1 MSAKTPASRWMQT
14 VAQSADDGAVR
25 QAAWCLGRR
34 RVTAARP
41 RLWARAVSAAP
52 TPLATRCACLEAW
65 LDLADP
71 ALPISAIDWPAL
83 EAADPGLV
91 ACAVAHPCW
100 FIHPERLDRLPDH
113 AFIQPSAE
121 RSLWRCYGAAN
132 RPVPF
137 VPVPPDLW
145 ERTGIPPDTAID
157 WAASWNRAVPTTG
170 SGARRWVEH
179 AEQWASTWFRLDAA
193 SHVYH
198 YRREQENRLRQWLG
212 QAPDPV
218 PALPAEP
225 KWAPVPADEP
235 SFTALARLVL
245 GLFPLSRHYP
255 LPDFS
260 ARWDGIWASWA
271 SGMRYEL
278 YERTTDTQITN
289 WHIAALTGQLLSK
302 MPPQP

>member
-65 LDLADP
+65 LDLAEP
-71 ALPISAIDWPAL
+71 ALPISTIDWRAL

-91 ACAVAHPCW
+91 TCAVAHPCW

-113 AFIQPSAE
+113 TFIQPSAE

-145 ERTGIPPDTAID
+145 ERTGIPPDTAVD
-157 WAASWNRAVPTTG
+157 WAASWNRAAPTTG
-170 SGARRWVEH
+170 SGARNNGRPPGFVWTRPATYTIIV
-179 AEQWASTWFRLDAA
+179 ANRKTASANGWAKLPIPSRP
-193 SHVYH
+193 SPPSQNG
-198 YRREQENRLRQWLG
+198 RRFPRTN
-212 QAPDPV
+212 PV
-218 PALPAEP
+218 LS
-225 KWAPVPADEP
+225 P
-235 SFTALARLVL
+235 SP
-245 GLFPLSRHYP
+245 GWS
-255 LPDFS
+255 
-260 ARWDGIWASWA
+260 
-271 SGMRYEL
+271 
-278 YERTTDTQITN
+278 
-289 WHIAALTGQLLSK
+289 
-302 MPPQP
+302 